1 MDTSLRVF
9 TTSPRVDERLI
20 HHANNKRPS
29 LYRRGDAQKG
39 ARAAGQLGWEAE
51 MKGSMQ
57 AAMTLGVGYAL
68 GRRKKFRTATLL
80 AAATA
85 FGSTGVSSLVL
96 RRGMKMLASTDAFG
110 KLAPQLGEIADTVR
124 GDLLDAG
131 KAAVGAAVSN
141 RVDSLTS
148 SIHERAD
155 RLRNPADAAAG
166 GVGEATEAAGTAA
179 SAATS
184 GTRRATST
192 AGGAARK
199 ARGGTSGTRDQDNRE
214 QDDRDQDDYEADDLT
229 DQDRDDQ
236 NRGDPDDYDEGE
248 PDDYA
253 EGEPD
258 DDEGEPDDD
267 AAPAGRP
274 TRGRPAAPARR
285 GDGQRRSPVSR
296 ARR

>member
-1 MDTSLRVF
+1 
-9 TTSPRVDERLI
+9 
-20 HHANNKRPS
+20 
-29 LYRRGDAQKG
+29 
-39 ARAAGQLGWEAE
+39 

-57 AAMTLGVGYAL
+57 AAMALGVGYAL
-68 GRRKKFRTATLL
+68 GRRRKFRTATMI

-85 FGSTGVSSLVL
+85 FGSTNVSGLVL
-96 RRGMKMLASTDAFG
+96 QRGMKLLASTDAFA
-110 KLAPQLGEIADTVR
+110 KLAPQLGEITNTVR

-141 RVDSLTS
+141 QVDSLTS

-155 RLRNPADAAAG
+155 RLRNPVDAAAAG
-166 GVGEATEAAGTAA
+166 AGEATEAAGSAGRAA
-179 SAATS
+179 SS
-184 GTRRATST
+184 GTRRAAST

-199 ARGGTSGTRDQDNRE
+199 ASRVDTSDARD

-236 NRGDPDDYDEGE
+236 DRDETDDYDDREQDDNDEREQDDYDDRE
-248 PDDYA
+248 PDDND
-253 EGEPD
+253 EREPD
-258 DDEGEPDDD
+258 DDD
-267 AAPAGRP
+267 AVPAGRP

>member
-1 MDTSLRVF
+1 
-9 TTSPRVDERLI
+9 
-20 HHANNKRPS
+20 
-29 LYRRGDAQKG
+29 
-39 ARAAGQLGWEAE
+39 

-68 GRRKKFRTATLL
+68 GTRKKFRTATML

-141 RVDSLTS
+141 QVDSLTS

-166 GVGEATEAAGTAA
+166 GVGEATEAAGTAGRA
-179 SAATS
+179 PSA

-199 ARGGTSGTRDQDNRE
+199 ASRGDVPDPRD
-214 QDDRDQDDYEADDLT
+214 QDDRDQVDYQADDLN
-229 DQDRDDQ
+229 DQNRDDQ
-236 NRGDPDDYDEGE
+236 NRGEPDDDYDEGE
-248 PDDYA
+248 PDDF
-253 EGEPD
+253 
-258 DDEGEPDDD
+258 DEGEPDDD
-267 AAPAGRP
+267 DAAPVSRP

-285 GDGQRRSPVSR
+285 GNSQRRSPVSR
-296 ARR
+296 ARG

>member
-1 MDTSLRVF
+1 
-9 TTSPRVDERLI
+9 
-20 HHANNKRPS
+20 
-29 LYRRGDAQKG
+29 
-39 ARAAGQLGWEAE
+39 

-68 GRRKKFRTATLL
+68 GRRKKFRTATML

-141 RVDSLTS
+141 QVDSLTS
-148 SIHERAD
+148 SIHQRAD

-166 GVGEATEAAGTAA
+166 GVGEATEAAASAGSAA
-179 SAATS
+179 SA

-199 ARGGTSGTRDQDNRE
+199 SSGGDVPGPRDQDDRD
-214 QDDRDQDDYEADDLT
+214 QDDRDQDDYEADDLS
-229 DQDRDDQ
+229 DQGRDDQ
-236 NRGDPDDYDEGE
+236 SRGEPDDDYDEGE
-248 PDDYA
+248 PDDF
-253 EGEPD
+253 
-258 DDEGEPDDD
+258 DEGEPDDD
-267 AAPAGRP
+267 DAAPVSRP

-285 GDGQRRSPVSR
+285 GNGQRRSPVSR
-296 ARR
+296 ARG

>member
-1 MDTSLRVF
+1 
-9 TTSPRVDERLI
+9 
-20 HHANNKRPS
+20 
-29 LYRRGDAQKG
+29 
-39 ARAAGQLGWEAE
+39 

-141 RVDSLTS
+141 QVDSLTS

-166 GVGEATEAAGTAA
+166 GVGEAAEAAETAGSAA
-179 SAATS
+179 SA

-192 AGGAARK
+192 AGGAAGK
-199 ARGGTSGTRDQDNRE
+199 SSRGDVPGPRDHDDRDQD
-214 QDDRDQDDYEADDLT
+214 DLDQDDYEADDLS

-236 NRGDPDDYDEGE
+236 NRDEPDDDYDEGE
-248 PDDYA
+248 RDDF
-253 EGEPD
+253 
-258 DDEGEPDDD
+258 DEGEPDDD
-267 AAPAGRP
+267 DAAPVSRP

-285 GDGQRRSPVSR
+285 GNSQRRSPVSR
-296 ARR
+296 ARG

>member
-1 MDTSLRVF
+1 
-9 TTSPRVDERLI
+9 
-20 HHANNKRPS
+20 
-29 LYRRGDAQKG
+29 
-39 ARAAGQLGWEAE
+39 

-68 GRRKKFRTATLL
+68 GRRRKFRTATLL

-85 FGSTGVSSLVL
+85 FGGTGVSSLVL

-141 RVDSLTS
+141 QVDSLTS

-155 RLRNPADAAAG
+155 RLRNPADAAAA
-166 GVGEATEAAGTAA
+166 GVGEATEAAGTAG
-179 SAATS
+179 SAASS

-199 ARGGTSGTRDQDNRE
+199 ASRGNAPGARD
-214 QDDRDQDDYEADDLT
+214 QDDRDQDDYEADDLN

-236 NRGDPDDYDEGE
+236 NRGEPDDDYDEGE
-248 PDDYA
+248 PDDY
-253 EGEPD
+253 
-258 DDEGEPDDD
+258 DEGQPDDDD
-267 AAPAGRP
+267 AAPVSRP

-285 GDGQRRSPVSR
+285 GNSQRRSPVSR
-296 ARR
+296 ARG

>member
-1 MDTSLRVF
+1 
-9 TTSPRVDERLI
+9 
-20 HHANNKRPS
+20 
-29 LYRRGDAQKG
+29 
-39 ARAAGQLGWEAE
+39 

-68 GRRKKFRTATLL
+68 GRRRKLRTATLL

-85 FGSTGVSSLVL
+85 FGSTNVSGLVL
-96 RRGMKMLASTDAFG
+96 QRGMKLLASTDAFA
-110 KLAPQLGEIADTVR
+110 KLAPQLGEITNTVR

-141 RVDSLTS
+141 QVDSLTS

-155 RLRNPADAAAG
+155 RLRNPADAAAAG
-166 GVGEATEAAGTAA
+166 AGEATEAAGTAGRAA
-179 SAATS
+179 SS

-199 ARGGTSGTRDQDNRE
+199 ASRGDTSDARD
-214 QDDRDQDDYEADDLT
+214 QDDRDQDDYEGDDLT
-229 DQDRDDQ
+229 DQDRDEQ
-236 NRGDPDDYDEGE
+236 NRDEPDDYDEREPDVNDEGE
-248 PDDYA
+248 PDDYDA
-253 EGEPD
+253 GEPDVNDEGEPD
-258 DDEGEPDDD
+258 VNDEGEPDDDD

-274 TRGRPAAPARR
+274 TRGRPATPARR

>member
-1 MDTSLRVF
+1 
-9 TTSPRVDERLI
+9 
-20 HHANNKRPS
+20 
-29 LYRRGDAQKG
+29 
-39 ARAAGQLGWEAE
+39 

-141 RVDSLTS
+141 QVDSLTS

-166 GVGEATEAAGTAA
+166 GVGEATEAAGTAGSAA
-179 SAATS
+179 SA

-199 ARGGTSGTRDQDNRE
+199 ASRGDVPDPRD
-214 QDDRDQDDYEADDLT
+214 QDDRDQDDYEADDLS

-236 NRGDPDDYDEGE
+236 NRGEPDDDYDEGE
-248 PDDYA
+248 PDDF
-253 EGEPD
+253 
-258 DDEGEPDDD
+258 DEGEPDHDD
-267 AAPAGRP
+267 AAPVSRP

-285 GDGQRRSPVSR
+285 GNSQRRSPVSR
-296 ARR
+296 ERG

>member
-1 MDTSLRVF
+1 
-9 TTSPRVDERLI
+9 
-20 HHANNKRPS
+20 
-29 LYRRGDAQKG
+29 
-39 ARAAGQLGWEAE
+39 

-68 GRRKKFRTATLL
+68 GRRKKFRTATML

-141 RVDSLTS
+141 QVDSLTS

-166 GVGEATEAAGTAA
+166 GVGEATEAAGTAGSAA
-179 SAATS
+179 SA
-184 GTRRATST
+184 GTRRATSA

-199 ARGGTSGTRDQDNRE
+199 SSRGDAPGPLDQDDRE
-214 QDDRDQDDYEADDLT
+214 QDDRDQDDRDQDDYEADDLS

-236 NRGDPDDYDEGE
+236 DRDESDDDYDDGE
-248 PDDYA
+248 PDDF
-253 EGEPD
+253 
-258 DDEGEPDDD
+258 DEGEPDDD
-267 AAPAGRP
+267 DAAPVSRP

-285 GDGQRRSPVSR
+285 GNGQRRSPVSR
-296 ARR
+296 ARG